1 MLRTMNLLI
10 DYLSDD
16 IHEISIDIMWELTA
30 KVIKNREKNAK
41 KLMRQVKKKIGQ
53 KISLQMEPRVDGGPE
68 ARPCRSDRQQPFQ
81 L

>member
-41 KLMRQVKKKIGQ
+41 QLMRKVKKENWAKD
-53 KISLQMEPRVDGGPE
+53 LVADGTEG
-68 ARPCRSDRQQPFQ
+68 RRWT
-81 L
+81 

>member
-30 KVIKNREKNAK
+30 KVIKNREKMLNN
-41 KLMRQVKKKIGQ
+41 
-53 KISLQMEPRVDGGPE
+53 
-68 ARPCRSDRQQPFQ
+68 C
-81 L
+81 